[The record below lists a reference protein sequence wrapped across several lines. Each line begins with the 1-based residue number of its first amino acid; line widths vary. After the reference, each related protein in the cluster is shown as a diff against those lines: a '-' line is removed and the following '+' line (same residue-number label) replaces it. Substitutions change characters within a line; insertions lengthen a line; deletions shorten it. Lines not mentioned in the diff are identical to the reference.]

1 MHRMWCI
8 SSVCKLALVSLG
20 EIRGMLDAT
29 AVFGCALHPIDLRA
43 KLLASLQLCIAG
55 RISDCIVT
63 S

>member
-1 MHRMWCI
+1 
-8 SSVCKLALVSLG
+8 
-20 EIRGMLDAT
+20 MLDAT